1 MFHVDNN
8 NSARDNHSEEMDL
21 DQSLNSEE
29 DPNPSLA
36 NNNDSHS
43 AVTDADM
50 LCLISTN
57 ERFLERFLSW
67 IVFDNFGFGEREIL
81 DKKPQSRSKVRF
93 RPG

>member
-1 MFHVDNN
+1 MRIKKFFNINN
-8 NSARDNHSEEMDL
+8 NNREGDEAGEHQNEEMDL

-29 DPNPSLA
+29 DPNPSPS

-57 ERFLERFLSW
+57 ERLLERFLAW
-67 IVFDNFGFGEREIL
+67 IVFDNFGFGEREIAT
-81 DKKPQSRSKVRF
+81 KQI
-93 RPG
+93 